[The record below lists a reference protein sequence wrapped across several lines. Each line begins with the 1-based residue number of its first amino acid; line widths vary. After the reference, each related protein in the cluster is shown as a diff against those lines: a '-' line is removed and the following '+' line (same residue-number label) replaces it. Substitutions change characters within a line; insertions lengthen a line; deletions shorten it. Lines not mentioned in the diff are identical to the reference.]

1 MEFAILFLINKP
13 INLQNKAQFTYFAPF
28 LIILI
33 VITKARGI
41 RPIESLATLY
51 SKEGATFYHAM
62 REQITREFLSLSITF
77 LFFLNRIFRHLN
89 NSYSRFS
96 LQSAE
101 KTAGF
106 PLQPG
111 V

>member
-33 VITKARGI
+33 VFTKARGI

-62 REQITREFLSLSITF
+62 REQITWEFLSLSHNIF
-77 LFFLNRIFRHLN
+77 YFFWTEFFGIKIIRIPVLRCNL
-89 NSYSRFS
+89 R
-96 LQSAE
+96 
-101 KTAGF
+101 
-106 PLQPG
+106 
-111 V
+111 